1 MKSIRVSLVVYLLLL
16 LGAAWGGVSWLVYR
30 SAAESLQAKQAA
42 NQELNRTLYRER
54 EREEHDRFDDQLLAK
69 AQFVAHLIQTRFQF
83 ERTAVVRFVA
93 LGLTQES
100 QAHLFMP
107 LWVMQS
113 WTTRS
118 SITPVTPSIVRKL
131 ATQIQINE
139 AELPRDAA
147 DSGAEYFQ
155 VSHEIGI
162 TWPPHPPNV
171 EPMFPTSKFDPY
183 KHVDWKMDDYRI
195 PAGKSVRR
203 VQLKFVPATRIT
215 IGPRRRGSPGDRS
228 PGERSSQNSSQP
240 TVSNL
245 PWIVVHVAA
254 EPLRRDLAIARLK
267 SASEQNLAAQTAAAQ
282 EELSQLR
289 QRLIWIG
296 VGAFLLTTLGGYFLV
311 GLGLAPLRRLSEAVS
326 QVSPRDFKLPISDDS
341 LHGTEL
347 APVAD
352 RLRETLEQLRR
363 VFEREKQAAADISHE
378 LRTPVASILA
388 MLDVALKKPR
398 SAEEYRQTLLDCRA
412 VGGQMRQ
419 LVERLMAL
427 ARLDAGSDR
436 IKPVDIDVGELVEDV
451 ATMVKPL
458 AGERGLKLHV
468 DCPSEVTWKTDPD
481 KLREILVNLLHN
493 AIQYNKPNGSI
504 DVSAETENGWLDLR
518 VRDTGIG
525 IAPENSQRIFER
537 FYRADP
543 SRNDSGLHAGLG
555 LSIVKGYVGLLGG
568 TIKVE
573 SQSGQGST
581 FHVRLPKKLVA

>member
-16 LGAAWGGVSWLVYR
+16 LGAAWGAASWLVYC
-30 SAAESLQAKQAA
+30 SAAESLRAKQAA

-69 AQFVAHLIQTRFQF
+69 AQLVAHLIQTRFQR
-83 ERTAVVRFVA
+83 EGTSVARFVA
-93 LGLTQES
+93 LGLAQES
-100 QAHLFMP
+100 QAHLFTH
-107 LWVMQS
+107 LWFLQA
-113 WTTRS
+113 TTRS
-118 SITPVTPSIVRKL
+118 PITPVPGSLARKL
-131 ATQIQINE
+131 TTQIQIND
-139 AELPRDAA
+139 ADLPRDAEG
-147 DSGAEYFQ
+147 GATEYYQ
-155 VSHEIGI
+155 VTHEIGI
-162 TWPPHPPNV
+162 TWPPHLDDE
-171 EPMFPTSKFDPY
+171 EPLFMTSKFDPQ
-183 KHVDWKMDDYRI
+183 KHVDWKTDDYAL
-195 PAGKSVRR
+195 PHGKTVRR

-215 IGPRRRGSPGDRS
+215 WGRPRRGSSS
-228 PGERSSQNSSQP
+228 PTPTSGERPTPPPAP
-240 TVSNL
+240 TVAVTL

-254 EPLRRDLAIARLK
+254 EPIRRDLAITRLK
-267 SASEQNLAAQTAAAQ
+267 SESQQKLAEQTAAAQ
-282 EELSQLR
+282 EELSRLR
-289 QRLIWIG
+289 QRLILIG

-378 LRTPVASILA
+378 LRTPVTSLLA
-388 MLDVALKKPR
+388 TLDVALKKPR
-398 SAEEYRQTLLDCRA
+398 TAEEYRQTLVDCRA

-436 IKPVDIDVGELVEDV
+436 IKPVEIDVSELVEDV

-468 DCPSEVTWKTDPD
+468 DCPPDVTWKTDPD

-525 IAPENSQRIFER
+525 ISPENSQRIFER

-543 SRNDSGLHAGLG
+543 SRNANGLHAGLG

-568 TIKVE
+568 TVQVE
-573 SQSGQGST
+573 SQAGQGST
-581 FHVRLPKKLVA
+581 FHVRLPRKLVA